1 MKYCAI
7 FSIIFSTIFIF
18 CLFKY
23 DISSVSGFFGTF
35 ACSLAFAA
43 TIFFFLF
50 APWGRRSRGKSFG
63 IIEHQYSFPLAYI
76 PVKVLLVILG
86 AILLSCAIGFGF
98 YIYEL

>member
-7 FSIIFSTIFIF
+7 FGLIFSIIFSF
-18 CLFKY
+18 CLIKY

-35 ACSLAFAA
+35 AYSLAFAA
-43 TIFFFLF
+43 TIFFFVF
-50 APWGRRSRGKSFG
+50 APWGRRSHGKSFG
-63 IIEHQYSFPLAYI
+63 IIEHQYIFPVAHI